1 MTNFYVIFKG
11 YLGNLVYSFHL
22 SIYFIFILF
31 IFIYLL
37 LYSTSA
43 EGL

>member
-1 MTNFYVIFKG
+1 MKERMVATKQRPEN
-11 YLGNLVYSFHL
+11 
-22 SIYFIFILF
+22 SISQPLIGEDYQCCGE
-31 IFIYLL
+31 FIYLL